1 MTLNVIKAI
10 DCLIIMLFLFLF
22 FMLNIDKLL
31 FLFLF
36 FTLSI
41 DKLLFNIKVFMVV
54 YMVLI

>member
-1 MTLNVIKAI
+1 
-10 DCLIIMLFLFLF
+10 
-22 FMLNIDKLL
+22 MLNIDKLL